1 MQDSSSLEA
10 NPSTDSIEFQPLDP
24 RIIQVWR
31 IAGLIF
37 CGVILL
43 VSLIGV
49 VIASIKAP
57 ITRPWIFMG
66 WFAVAALLLWF
77 CLTMPPRRYRNWG
90 YRIDDKVLET
100 RSGKMFQVLRL
111 LPLNRL
117 QHVDLQRGP
126 VERMFGLARLQLHT
140 AGTHEATITIP
151 GLAAEVAI
159 QLRDQ
164 LVARGGENAN

>member
-1 MQDSSSLEA
+1 MEDPSSLVT
-10 NPSTDSIEFQPLDP
+10 TDPPETIEFHPLDP
-24 RIIQVWR
+24 RIIYVWR

-43 VSLIGV
+43 VSLFGV
-49 VIASIKAP
+49 VLVSLKEPAA
-57 ITRPWIFMG
+57 RPWALLG
-66 WFAVAALLLWF
+66 WVVVAAFLLWV
-77 CLTMPPRRYRNWG
+77 CLTVPPRRYRSWG

-100 RSGKMFQVLRL
+100 RSGKLFQVLRL

-140 AGTHEATITIP
+140 AGTHDATITIP
-151 GLAAEVAI
+151 GLAAEVAT
-159 QLRDQ
+159 QLRDH
-164 LVARGGENAN
+164 LVARGGEDAT

>member
-1 MQDSSSLEA
+1 MDDPLSLATTDLPEA
-10 NPSTDSIEFQPLDP
+10 IEFRSLDP

-37 CGVILL
+37 CSVILF

-49 VIASIKAP
+49 VIASLKEPAV
-57 ITRPWIFMG
+57 RPWALVG
-66 WFAVAALLLWF
+66 WFFVAAFLLWL
-77 CLTMPPRRYRNWG
+77 CLTVPPRRYRNWG
-90 YRIDDKVLET
+90 YRLDDKVLET

-126 VERMFGLARLQLHT
+126 VERLFGLARLQLHT
-140 AGTHEATITIP
+140 AGTHDATITIP
-151 GLAAEVAI
+151 GLAADVAT

-164 LVARGGENAN
+164 LVARGGEDAN